1 MGYDSSKADSFL
13 SNMTLSL
20 FRLEL
25 GSYFTILSLDIESY
39 IRTCTLIFHFQE
51 GDMAFVPTTSVLRNE
66 TLCLII
72 RYIFSYEVYVMSMRV
87 EKEVKFLFFEYK
99 LVKYRKKG
107 LHWYLLLAWVW
118 KYRSSTIIVLS
129 SFGKY
134 ISYNYCIVCDAKSS
148 CCNIQLPDKF
158 STVSYK

>member
-72 RYIFSYEVYVMSMRV
+72 RYIFPYGGICTVYENR
-87 EKEVKFLFFEYK
+87 EG
-99 LVKYRKKG
+99 RKIF
-107 LHWYLLLAWVW
+107 VF
-118 KYRSSTIIVLS
+118 RI
-129 SFGKY
+129 
-134 ISYNYCIVCDAKSS
+134 
-148 CCNIQLPDKF
+148 
-158 STVSYK
+158 